1 METKNYTVPME
12 IIIEVSQLF
21 QQFGI
26 SAELNGG
33 DDESGSVHLKVHLDP
48 QSSTH
53 QQVRKNTERM
63 IEDFLGYRYNDEN
76 PDFHKQ
82 AA

>member
-1 METKNYTVPME
+1 MEL
-12 IIIEVSQLF
+12 IIEVSQLF

-48 QSSTH
+48 KSSNH
-53 QQVRKNTERM
+53 QQVRKNTEHM
-63 IEDFLGYRYNDEN
+63 IETFLGYRYNDEN
-76 PDFHKQ
+76 PDFHKE